1 MHCSSEAESSGIR
14 GPSLQPDVFFVR
26 VCKRSQSNRNHG
38 SCFSSSTAVELSRP
52 NAYQLLTPCQD
63 SYKGQAACAWLCSW
77 WRSEGMRKQNHP
89 AFFVT
94 HTIYFFFFLFQSPF
108 SAPWVLPSSFFAV
121 PAALSY
127 RAASRWESSAP
138 RSNPGRYFQ
147 RTFLSFPSHSPPSR
161 PQLKAPSAGP
171 AASPHGCS
179 VLRGPHGPGPS
190 LRCAVR
196 GRSAVPCRAA
206 LPSPAQALRRANA
219 ASSASRLQSL
229 RGGGRTL
236 ERGCCR
242 RSHSCCKGLPF
253 RRPLPEQNF

>member
-94 HTIYFFFFLFQSPF
+94 HTIYFFFFFFSNPRFQPRG
-108 SAPWVLPSSFFAV
+108 SF
-121 PAALSY
+121 
-127 RAASRWESSAP
+127 RAAFSRSP
-138 RSNPGRYFQ
+138 QRFPTGPHRDRSPALLVLIPEDISRGP
-147 RTFLSFPSHSPPSR
+147 SFPFPPT
-161 PQLKAPSAGP
+161 PPPPAP
-171 AASPHGCS
+171 
-179 VLRGPHGPGPS
+179 
-190 LRCAVR
+190 
-196 GRSAVPCRAA
+196 
-206 LPSPAQALRRANA
+206 N
-219 ASSASRLQSL
+219 
-229 RGGGRTL
+229 
-236 ERGCCR
+236 
-242 RSHSCCKGLPF
+242 
-253 RRPLPEQNF
+253 

>member
-94 HTIYFFFFLFQSPF
+94 HTIYFFFFSFPIPVF
-108 SAPWVLPSSFFAV
+108 SAVGPSEQLFRGPRSAFLQGRIEMGVQRSSF
-121 PAALSY
+121 
-127 RAASRWESSAP
+127 
-138 RSNPGRYFQ
+138 
-147 RTFLSFPSHSPPSR
+147 
-161 PQLKAPSAGP
+161 
-171 AASPHGCS
+171 
-179 VLRGPHGPGPS
+179 
-190 LRCAVR
+190 
-196 GRSAVPCRAA
+196 
-206 LPSPAQALRRANA
+206 
-219 ASSASRLQSL
+219 
-229 RGGGRTL
+229 
-236 ERGCCR
+236 
-242 RSHSCCKGLPF
+242 
-253 RRPLPEQNF
+253 